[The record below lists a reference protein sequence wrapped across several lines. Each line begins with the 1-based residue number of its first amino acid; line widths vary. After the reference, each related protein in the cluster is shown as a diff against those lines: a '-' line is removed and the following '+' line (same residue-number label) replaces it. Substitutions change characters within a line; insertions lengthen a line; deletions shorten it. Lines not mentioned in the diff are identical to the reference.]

1 MSVKERIKHFI
12 KTKNITIS
20 EFEKSIDSSNGYI
33 NSISKSI
40 GLDKIEKIL
49 EKYTNLN
56 IEWVLTGIGD
66 MLKGNN
72 IVSEDSPECYKK
84 SEREKNLEYTIEVQ
98 KELISILKKKVDD
111 CESDENIKAKKPS

>member
-1 MSVKERIKHFI
+1 
-12 KTKNITIS
+12 
-20 EFEKSIDSSNGYI
+20 
-33 NSISKSI
+33 
-40 GLDKIEKIL
+40 
-49 EKYTNLN
+49 
-56 IEWVLTGIGD
+56 

-72 IVSEDSPECYKK
+72 IVSEDSPEYYKK